1 MGFFSSIIGGVTG
14 LISGGK
20 RRKEAAKQRAHDLQ
34 QQTSM
39 MRAQSEQR
47 AHEARLAQMAQTTAL
62 SGVNKNNK
70 TSFIPWA
77 IGGGIA
83 VVGVLVAVLIPKKRR
98 R

>member
-34 QQTSM
+34 RQTAM
-39 MRAQSEQR
+39 MQAQGEQR

-62 SGVNKNNK
+62 SGVKNNK
-70 TSFIPWA
+70 KAFIPWA
-77 IGGGIA
+77 IGGG
-83 VVGVLVAVLIPKKRR
+83 VSVVAVLIAILIPKKRR